1 MGVQL
6 KNIGDFLK
14 IDFPMVFRNNF
25 LLTICLFFSIPIIR
39 GISNLNSAQ
48 SAQCLAESVSLTGV
62 LMLVPVLGLETESAI
77 KELVSMKTW
86 TYLRTVLL
94 RICCSMTFLTLFIF
108 TFTCV
113 MKLQHCRFPLL
124 EFTSASILYA
134 EFLGFLELL
143 ALQITQSRVLGYLA
157 SSGYWTLCQ
166 LQVLKEESNF
176 YFFPI
181 INGELQRRKIL
192 ALLILDFLMVF
203 LLILSEK

>member
-1 MGVQL
+1 MQL

-25 LLTICLFFSIPIIR
+25 LLTICLFLSIPIIR
-39 GISNLNSAQ
+39 GVSNLNSVQ
-48 SAQCLAESVSLTGV
+48 SSQCLAESVSLAGI

-77 KELVSMKTW
+77 KELVSIKTW

-94 RICCSMTFLTLFIF
+94 RICCSMAFLTLFII

-124 EFTSASILYA
+124 EFTSAGILYA
-134 EFLGFLELL
+134 GFLGFLGLL

-166 LQVLKEESNF
+166 LQILKEESSF

-181 INGELQRRKIL
+181 INGELQGRKIL
-192 ALLILDFLMVF
+192 TLLILDFLMVF

>member
-1 MGVQL
+1 MQL

-25 LLTICLFFSIPIIR
+25 LLTICLFFGIPIIR
-39 GISNLNSAQ
+39 GVSNLNSVQ
-48 SAQCLAESVSLTGV
+48 SSQCLEESVSLAGIF
-62 LMLVPVLGLETESAI
+62 MLVPVLGLETESAI
-77 KELVSMKTW
+77 KELVSIKTW
-86 TYLRTVLL
+86 TYIKTVLL
-94 RICCSMTFLTLFIF
+94 RICCSMAFLALFIF

-113 MKLQHCRFPLL
+113 MKLQRCRFPLL
-124 EFTSASILYA
+124 EFTSAGILYA
-134 EFLGFLELL
+134 GFLGFLGLL

-166 LQVLKEESNF
+166 LQILKEESSF

-181 INGELQRRKIL
+181 INGELQGRKIL
-192 ALLILDFLMVF
+192 ILLILDFLMVF

>member
-1 MGVQL
+1 MQL

-25 LLTICLFFSIPIIR
+25 LLTICLFLSIPIIR
-39 GISNLNSAQ
+39 GVSNLNSVQ
-48 SAQCLAESVSLTGV
+48 SAQCLAESVSLAGI

-77 KELVSMKTW
+77 KELISIKTW
-86 TYLRTVLL
+86 TYIKTVLL
-94 RICCSMTFLTLFIF
+94 RICCSMAFLTLFIF

-124 EFTSASILYA
+124 EFTSAAILYA
-134 EFLGFLELL
+134 GFLGFLGLL

-181 INGELQRRKIL
+181 INGELQGRKIL
-192 ALLILDFLMVF
+192 TLLILDFLMVF